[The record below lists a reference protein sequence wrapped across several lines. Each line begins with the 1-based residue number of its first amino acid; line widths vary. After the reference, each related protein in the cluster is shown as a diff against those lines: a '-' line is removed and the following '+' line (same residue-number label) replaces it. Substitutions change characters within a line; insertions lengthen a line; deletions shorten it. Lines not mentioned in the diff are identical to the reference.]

1 MGLYVFFIYLRERK
15 LYLRGGVGVRALGG
29 VGVRALYDFTA
40 HLLFA
45 HFLDPRGQRG
55 VFLYAFLVTHDPSA
69 QRLFPRSHLVLVIL
83 DIIILYYNM
92 IFYFFV
98 ITILYKYFI

>member
-1 MGLYVFFIYLRERK
+1 MCFIIYLRERK

-29 VGVRALYDFTA
+29 VGVRALGGVGVRALYDLTA

-55 VFLYAFLVTHDPSA
+55 VFL
-69 QRLFPRSHLVLVIL
+69 
-83 DIIILYYNM
+83 
-92 IFYFFV
+92 
-98 ITILYKYFI
+98 